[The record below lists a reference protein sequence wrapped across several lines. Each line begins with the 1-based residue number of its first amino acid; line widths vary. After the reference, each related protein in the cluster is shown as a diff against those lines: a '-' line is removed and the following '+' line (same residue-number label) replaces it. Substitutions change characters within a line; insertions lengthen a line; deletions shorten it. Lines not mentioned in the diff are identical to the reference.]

1 MIGTNLKLVK
11 PNTDEEVHIGDMG
24 EICLQGPTV
33 MHGYYNK
40 EEENNKTLQNSWLHT
55 GDVGHVDNSEL
66 FFDSRRGDMIISSG
80 NNVYPNVIEQ
90 VIEDHDAVSNCAVI
104 GIPDSYKGEV
114 AKAFVVLKEGEYDLD
129 LVQDEILE
137 LCKQNLNKYFV
148 PKEIEYVDELPQTLL
163 GKVTRQG
170 LRKQEENPQLVKS
183 RIDGKGR
190 K

>member
-1 MIGTNLKLVK
+1 MS
-11 PNTDEEVHIGDMG
+11 EFMG
-24 EICLQGPTV
+24 
-33 MHGYYNK
+33 
-40 EEENNKTLQNSWLHT
+40 NST
-55 GDVGHVDNSEL
+55 GAL
-66 FFDSRRGDMIISSG
+66 IYISHSI
-80 NNVYPNVIEQ
+80 NVYPNVIEQ

>member
-1 MIGTNLKLVK
+1 
-11 PNTDEEVHIGDMG
+11 
-24 EICLQGPTV
+24 
-33 MHGYYNK
+33 
-40 EEENNKTLQNSWLHT
+40 
-55 GDVGHVDNSEL
+55 
-66 FFDSRRGDMIISSG
+66 MIISSG